1 MKDEMKRYRFNVPTN
16 DKSVLKWISNQSNV
30 SSSIR
35 QLIRDDIRRNGF
47 SDYTCRDVMPFVYSD
62 DVKSDENISTI
73 KFETE
78 NNIKEDILNNNEIE
92 EDNLNQNI
100 EVISEEIEEK
110 IKQDENQE
118 LIENE
123 NLNDDSSM
131 DDILA
136 SMLS

>member
-47 SDYTCRDVMPFVYSD
+47 SDYTCRDVMPFVCSD
-62 DVKSDENISTI
+62 DVKSDENLSTI

-123 NLNDDSSM
+123 NLDDDSSM

>member
-100 EVISEEIEEK
+100 EVISEEIKEK

-123 NLNDDSSM
+123 NENDDSSM

>member
-123 NLNDDSSM
+123 NENDDSSM

>member
-92 EDNLNQNI
+92 E
-100 EVISEEIEEK
+100 K

-123 NLNDDSSM
+123 NLDDDSSM

>member
-47 SDYTCRDVMPFVYSD
+47 SDYTCRDVMPFVFSD
-62 DVKSDENISTI
+62 DVKSDENVSTV
-73 KFETE
+73 KFEVETD
-78 NNIKEDILNNNEIE
+78 IKEDVLNNKDIE
-92 EDNLNQNI
+92 ENNLSQDV
-100 EVISEEIEEK
+100 EFEEK
-110 IKQDENQE
+110 IKQDDNQE

-123 NLNDDSSM
+123 NEKNENENDDSSM

>member
-123 NLNDDSSM
+123 NLDDDSSM